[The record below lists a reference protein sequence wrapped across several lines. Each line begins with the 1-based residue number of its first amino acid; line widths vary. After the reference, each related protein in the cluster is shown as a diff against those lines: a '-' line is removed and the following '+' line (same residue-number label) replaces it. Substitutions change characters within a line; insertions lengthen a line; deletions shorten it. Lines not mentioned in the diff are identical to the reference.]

1 MGKLQPNCD
10 PNDLPPPYEQVV
22 SGGQRSLDNVDNDSL
37 PPLAGPATAGPPVSE
52 NQVQDNDSS
61 EMTERPSTTMSPFL
75 SKDPA
80 ALHSLISHEA
90 RIPPRPCLSVRG
102 AHQETHPD
110 RNDRKENRTESVVD
124 FDFRINIANYL
135 VGDPDRDAG
144 WFQLRVA
151 RDGDGQKIYRGG
163 RCRSRTWKRH
173 ARGRGIRLPSIE
185 DGTDTENVGLVE
197 DDAGPDLM
205 GWCERFCQDPSPVKS
220 FTFTRHMENFNSS
233 IIHSTLTSHL
243 RSLNYQGNI
252 DISTSFSN
260 QSFTVYS
267 PHWINRARNNNFVYY
282 TCLILQLWLITWP
295 IIWLLER
302 RYAVVGS
309 VWLFS
314 QEVGSQH
321 IYARNRDEAG
331 IAEDLA
337 PVVTQAAWERR
348 VDGKILTQQDMRLLR
363 RLEREGQERGG
374 RILVVNWDRIS
385 GWGRDQYT

>member
-1 MGKLQPNCD
+1 MGKLQPDCD

-22 SGGQRSLDNVDNDSL
+22 SGQPSLDDSL
-37 PPLAGPATAGPPVSE
+37 PPLAGPSTATPPIADNE
-52 NQVQDNDSS
+52 VQDNDRF
-61 EMTERPSTTMSPFL
+61 EVTERPSTTMSPFL
-75 SKDPA
+75 SQDPT

-124 FDFRINIANYL
+124 FDFRINMTNYL
-135 VGDPDRDAG
+135 MGDPDRDAG
-144 WFQLRVA
+144 WYQLRVA
-151 RDGDGQKIYRGG
+151 RDGDGQKLYRGG
-163 RCRSRTWKRH
+163 RCRSRTWKGNV
-173 ARGRGIRLPSIE
+173 RGRRVRLPTEE

-197 DDAGPDLM
+197 DDAGPGLM
-205 GWCERFCQDPSPVKS
+205 GWCERFCQDPSPIKS
-220 FTFTRHMENFNSS
+220 FTFTRHIENFNSS

-260 QSFTVYS
+260 RSFTVYS

-302 RYAVVGS
+302 RYAVIGS

-314 QEVGSQH
+314 REVGSQH
-321 IYARNRDEAG
+321 VYARSRDEAG

-348 VDGKILTQQDMRLLR
+348 IDGKVLTPQDMRLLR